1 MTTIPGVADPTV
13 QTETGQS
20 RTKLSDN
27 FDTFLVLLTA
37 QLQNQDPLAPMDSTQ
52 FTQQLVQYSQVEQQ
66 IRTNEQLEGLVNQY
80 QAMSA
85 SLPLSYIG
93 RFAVIDSNTT
103 FMANEQAAWTYS
115 FEEAPSSVT
124 VNVLDAKGK
133 VVYTTTG
140 TAAAGTHNFVW
151 DGTNTAG
158 EAMPEGA
165 YRLQILAKDGANENV
180 ASDVNA
186 IELVSGVDL
195 TGTPPKIVSRSGNH
209 DLSSVLGI
217 LDFL

>member
-1 MTTIPGVADPTV
+1 MTTIPGIDNTA
-13 QTETGQS
+13 QTQS
-20 RTKLSDN
+20 AGARTTLSDN

-37 QLQNQDPLAPMDSTQ
+37 QLQNQDPLAPMDLTQ

-66 IRTNEQLEGLVNQY
+66 IRTNEQLESLVSQY
-80 QAMSA
+80 NAMSA

-93 RFAVIDSNTT
+93 RFAVIDSNNTY
-103 FMANEQAAWTYS
+103 MANEQAAWTYS
-115 FEEAPSSVT
+115 FEDTPSTVT
-124 VNVLDAKGK
+124 INVLDAKGK
-133 VVYTTTG
+133 TVFSTQGV
-140 TAAAGTHNFVW
+140 AAPGTHNFVW
-151 DGTNTAG
+151 DGKNDSG
-158 EAMPEGA
+158 EAMPDGI
-165 YRLQILAKDGANENV
+165 YRLSIVARDPTNTAI

-209 DLSSVLGI
+209 DLSTVLGV

>member
-1 MTTIPGVADPTV
+1 MTTIPGITDPTA
-13 QTETGQS
+13 QAQS
-20 RTKLSDN
+20 AGARASLSDN

-66 IRTNEQLEGLVNQY
+66 IRTNEQLESLVSQY
-80 QAMSA
+80 NAMSA

-93 RFAVIDSNTT
+93 RFAVIDSNNA
-103 FMANEQAAWTYS
+103 FMSHEQAAWTYS
-115 FEEAPSSVT
+115 FEDTPSSVT
-124 VNVLDAKGK
+124 INVLDGSGRT
-133 VVYTTTG
+133 VYTTNG

-151 DGTNTAG
+151 VGKGTGGDAL
-158 EAMPEGA
+158 PEGL
-165 YRLQILAKDGANENV
+165 YRLQIVAKDATGKAM

-195 TGTPPKIVSRSGNH
+195 TGTPPRIVSRSGQH
-209 DLSSVLGI
+209 DLTSVLGI

>member
-1 MTTIPGVADPTV
+1 MTTIPGIDSNA
-13 QTETGQS
+13 QTQS
-20 RTKLSDN
+20 AGARTTLSDN

-66 IRTNEQLEGLVNQY
+66 IRTNEQLESLVSQY
-80 QAMSA
+80 NAMSA

-93 RFAVIDSNTT
+93 RFAVIDSNNAY
-103 FMANEQAAWTYS
+103 MANEQAAWTYS
-115 FEEAPSSVT
+115 FEDAPSTVT
-124 VNVLDAKGK
+124 INVLDAKGK
-133 VVYTTTG
+133 TVFSTEG
-140 TAAAGTHNFVW
+140 SAAPGTHNFVW
-151 DGTNTAG
+151 DGKNNSG
-158 EAMPEGA
+158 EAMPDGV
-165 YRLQILAKDGANENV
+165 YRLSIVARDANNGAV

-209 DLSSVLGI
+209 DLSTVLGI

>member
-1 MTTIPGVADPTV
+1 MTTIPGVTDPTA
-13 QTETGQS
+13 QTQTGQS

-66 IRTNEQLEGLVNQY
+66 IRTNEQLEGLVSQY

-103 FMANEQAAWTYS
+103 YMANEQAAWTYS
-115 FEEAPSSVT
+115 FEDNPSNVT
-124 VNVLDAKGK
+124 INVLDAKGK
-133 VVYTTTG
+133 VVYTAPG

-158 EAMPEGA
+158 DSMPDGA
-165 YRLQILAKDGANENV
+165 YRLQIVAKNGAGEAV

-195 TGTPPKIVSRSGNH
+195 TGTPPRIVSRSGNH
-209 DLSSVLGI
+209 ELSTVLGI

>member
-1 MTTIPGVADPTV
+1 
-13 QTETGQS
+13 
-20 RTKLSDN
+20 
-27 FDTFLVLLTA
+27 LVLLTA

-66 IRTNEQLEGLVNQY
+66 IRTNEQLESLVSQY
-80 QAMSA
+80 NAMSA

-93 RFAVIDSNTT
+93 RFAVIDSNASY
-103 FMANEQAAWTYS
+103 MAGEQAAWTYS
-115 FEEAPSSVT
+115 FQDTPSQVT
-124 VNVLDAKGK
+124 INVLDASGK
-133 VVYTTTG
+133 TVYTTTG

-151 DGTNTAG
+151 DGKNNDGVAQ
-158 EAMPEGA
+158 AEGV
-165 YRLQILAKDGANENV
+165 YRLQIKATGPTNGTV

-195 TGTPPKIVSRSGNH
+195 TGTPPKIVSRSGTHNLT
-209 DLSSVLGI
+209 DVLGI

>member
-1 MTTIPGVADPTV
+1 MTIIPPVANGSAATN
-13 QTETGQS
+13 TS
-20 RTKLSDN
+20 RATLTDN

-66 IRTNEQLEGLVNQY
+66 IRSNEHLETMVGQY
-80 QAMSA
+80 NAMAA

-93 RFAVIDSNTT
+93 RFAVIDSNNTY
-103 FMANEQAAWTYS
+103 MSGEQAAWTYS
-115 FEEAPSSVT
+115 FQDTPSQVT
-124 VNVLDAKGK
+124 INVLDAAGK
-133 VVYTTTG
+133 TVYSTTG

-151 DGTNTAG
+151 DGKNNSG
-158 EAMPEGA
+158 EAQADGI
-165 YRLQILAKDGANENV
+165 YRLSVRATGSANEAV

-195 TGTPPKIVSRSGNH
+195 SGTPPKIVSRSGNH
-209 DLSSVLGI
+209 DLTSVLGI

>member
-1 MTTIPGVADPTV
+1 MTTIPGVTDPTV
-13 QTETGQS
+13 QTQSGAS

-66 IRTNEQLEGLVNQY
+66 IRTNEQLESLVSQY
-80 QAMSA
+80 NAMSA

-93 RFAVIDSNTT
+93 RFAVIDSNNTY
-103 FMANEQAAWTYS
+103 MANEQAAWTYS
-115 FEEAPSSVT
+115 FEDTPSTVT
-124 VNVLDAKGK
+124 INVLNSKGQS
-133 VVYTTTG
+133 VYTTTG

-151 DGTNTAG
+151 DGTNNSG
-158 EAMPEGA
+158 EAMPEGI
-165 YRLQILAKDGANENV
+165 YRLSITAKDATNSDV

-209 DLSSVLGI
+209 DLTSVLGI

>member
-1 MTTIPGVADPTV
+1 MTTIPGIDNTA
-13 QTETGQS
+13 QTQS
-20 RTKLSDN
+20 AGARTTLSDN

-66 IRTNEQLEGLVNQY
+66 IRTNEQLETLVSQY
-80 QAMSA
+80 NAMSA

-93 RFAVIDSNTT
+93 RFAVIDSNNTY
-103 FMANEQAAWTYS
+103 MANEQAAWTYS
-115 FEEAPSSVT
+115 FETPPSTVT
-124 VNVLDAKGK
+124 INVLDSGGRT
-133 VVYTTTG
+133 VYS
-140 TAAAGTHNFVW
+140 TAGVAAPGTHNFVW
-151 DGTNTAG
+151 DGKNNSG
-158 EAMPEGA
+158 EQLADGV
-165 YRLQILAKDGANENV
+165 YRLSIVARDATNAAV

-209 DLSSVLGI
+209 DLSTVLGI

>member
-1 MTTIPGVADPTV
+1 MTTIPGVTDPTA
-13 QTETGQS
+13 QTQGAAS
-20 RTKLSDN
+20 RATLTDN

-66 IRTNEQLEGLVNQY
+66 IRTNEQLEGLVDQY
-80 QAMSA
+80 TAMSA

-93 RFAVIDSNTT
+93 RFAVIDSNSTY
-103 FMANEQAAWTYS
+103 MANDQAAWTYS
-115 FEEAPSSVT
+115 FEDTPSNVT
-124 VNVLDAKGK
+124 INVLDSKGK
-133 VVYTTTG
+133 TVYTTTG
-140 TAAAGTHNFVW
+140 TAAEGTHNFVW
-151 DGTNTAG
+151 DGKNNAG
-158 EAMPEGA
+158 EEMAEGV
-165 YRLQILAKDGANENV
+165 YRLQILAKDVTNENV

-195 TGTPPKIVSRSGNH
+195 SGTPPKIVSRSGNH
-209 DLSSVLGI
+209 DLSSILGI